1 MVLATPTAVATAEV
15 GATVPATLALVVGST
30 ATFPAFQPGVDR
42 EYRATTATTVTSTA
56 GDATLSVTDPSTTAP
71 GKLVNGA
78 NSLAEPLQVS
88 GGPLPATV
96 KTWAGPTSA
105 EPVELAFTQHI
116 GARDP
121 LRTGTYSKTLTLTL
135 STTNP

>member
-1 MVLATPTAVATAEV
+1 ME
-15 GATVPATLALVVGST
+15 
-30 ATFPAFQPGVDR
+30 R
-42 EYRATTATTVTSTA
+42 EYRATTTTTVTSTA
-56 GDATLSVTDPSTTAP
+56 GDAALAVTDPSTTAP
-71 GKLVNGA
+71 GKLVNGSH
-78 NSLAEPLQVS
+78 SLAEPLQV
-88 GGPLPATV
+88 GGAPLPATV
-96 KTWAGPTSA
+96 KRWDGPTSA